1 MWVEIY
7 ICAVGV
13 FVVDGHE
20 MLRVVSVSSGFEV
33 PDLPT
38 PPCYIGYPKMGTTP
52 DAMLSIQKTH
62 SLTQR

>member
-1 MWVEIY
+1 MEIY

-20 MLRVVSVSSGFEV
+20 MLRVVSAAVSSGFEV

-38 PPCYIGYPKMGTTP
+38 PPCYIGYPKMETTP
-52 DAMLSIQKTH
+52 GAMLSIQKRF
-62 SLTQR
+62 L